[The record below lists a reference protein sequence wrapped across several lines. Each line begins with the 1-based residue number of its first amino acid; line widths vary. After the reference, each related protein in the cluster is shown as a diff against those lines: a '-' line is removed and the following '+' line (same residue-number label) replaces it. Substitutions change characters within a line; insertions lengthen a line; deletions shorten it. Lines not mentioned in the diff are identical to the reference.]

1 MQSYQV
7 SRVSKGPN
15 NINTFLNVETEE
27 ANAFPHLGFCDA
39 TNLNYSVA

>member
-15 NINTFLNVETEE
+15 NINTLE
-27 ANAFPHLGFCDA
+27 ANAFPHLGLCDA